1 MTEESNTQAHPVP
14 RAIDQS
20 QRIIESLRSHAIVT
34 FDRVGNVETW
44 NSGAECIYGYPPDEI
59 VGKPLA
65 ELYPAAERITGAP
78 ARLLAEARARSHAER
93 DVWQARRDGTTFWAE
108 VVFEAIHDRGDFV
121 GFALVA
127 RDRTMRQR
135 AEDQHRERF
144 RNLVENARDYAIFL
158 LDTAGHVA
166 TWNVG
171 AQRIKGYAAE
181 EIIGQHF
188 STFYPSEAARSGKCE
203 RELEAALR
211 DGRFEDEGW
220 RIRKDG
226 SRFWANVV
234 IQPLHNRA
242 GTHIGFSKITRDL
255 TERRDAEQ
263 DRIRLAHTEEA
274 LRLRD
279 EFFSIAAHELRTPL
293 GALTLQLDSLREQA
307 NNLGPRQLRMVDRA
321 ARNVER
327 LADLIA
333 ALLDVSRI
341 SKGRLVL
348 ALKPFDLAS
357 LVSDVVDR
365 LNEAAHAARCTIVLD
380 LEPNVIGEWDALR
393 IEQVISNIISNAFKY
408 AAGTEIQVTLSRVS
422 EEAVISIGD
431 RGGGIPPNDLE
442 RIFQRF
448 ERAAP
453 THNFA
458 GMGLGL
464 YVAREI
470 VVAHGGTIRASNRP
484 GGGAVV
490 EFRLPIHKNISI
502 AAPYEVP

>member
-1 MTEESNTQAHPVP
+1 
-14 RAIDQS
+14 
-20 QRIIESLRSHAIVT
+20 
-34 FDRVGNVETW
+34 
-44 NSGAECIYGYPPDEI
+44 
-59 VGKPLA
+59 
-65 ELYPAAERITGAP
+65 
-78 ARLLAEARARSHAER
+78 
-93 DVWQARRDGTTFWAE
+93 
-108 VVFEAIHDRGDFV
+108 
-121 GFALVA
+121 
-127 RDRTMRQR
+127 MRQR